1 MNLDELDEKLK
12 KEIKAVLFDLD
23 GVLVK
28 SMPYH
33 LRAWER
39 AFEKNGISVTQQT
52 LALHEGLRSADM
64 AREIAKEAGIIF
76 DNGKIEQIVLE
87 KRSYYQEIAKIE
99 FYPNSLELIEAIQK
113 ISLQLGIVTS
123 CVRNSLNRAIPV
135 SIQPF
140 FEYIVT
146 GDEIKNGKPNPD
158 PFLLAAEHLHR
169 SPSECLVIEN
179 APLGIQAAKAA
190 GMPCVAITTTLEK
203 QYLPGADFIIDD
215 LVEVLPIIQRLN
227 SRD

>member
-1 MNLDELDEKLK
+1 MKEK
-12 KEIKAVLFDLD
+12 IKAVLFDLD

-33 LRAWER
+33 LRAWEW
-39 AFEKNGISVTQQT
+39 AFQKNGIPVTQQT

-64 AREIAKEAGIIF
+64 ARKIAKEAGIIL
-76 DNGKIEQIVLE
+76 DNDKIEQIVLE
-87 KRSYYQEIAKIE
+87 KRNYYQEIAKIE
-99 FYPNSLELIEAIQK
+99 FYPKALELIDAIQK

-135 SIQPF
+135 SVQPF

-146 GDEIKNGKPNPD
+146 GDEIKNGKPKPD
-158 PFLLAAEHLHR
+158 PFLLAADHLQR
-169 SPSECLVIEN
+169 SSSECLVIEN

-203 QYLPGADFIIDD
+203 EYLAGADFIIDD
-215 LVEVLPIIQRLN
+215 LTAVLPIIQRLN
-227 SRD
+227 NRE